1 VFALTVRLP
10 DELGQALRERAKIDA
25 RSVNREIEFL
35 LRQALSPSVDADAY
49 RHMRHTLVVPRAAT
63 PRPRA

>member
-10 DELGQALRERAKIDA
+10 DELGQALRERAKLDA

-35 LRQALSPSVDADAY
+35 LRQALYPSVDADAY
-49 RHMRHTLVVPRAAT
+49 RQTRQTLAMSRAAT
-63 PRPRA
+63 PRPSA